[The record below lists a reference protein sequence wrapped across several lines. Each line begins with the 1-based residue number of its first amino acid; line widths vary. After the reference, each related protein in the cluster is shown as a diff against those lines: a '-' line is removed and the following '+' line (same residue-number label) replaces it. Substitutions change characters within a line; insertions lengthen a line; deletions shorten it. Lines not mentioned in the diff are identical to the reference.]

1 MLDAGSHL
9 EQGQLLPGHG
19 AVVRRGQ
26 PGAVARARALRHA
39 HVLPGAHR
47 EMGHAGERGQPLP
60 LRCFCPVLVLTAV
73 APRPEPGWI
82 RAQFGLRLDLTV
94 TFIDEKAVT
103 ATDLNS
109 QKNRFRLPTAGVLH
123 SLSPLLSPEELDA
136 ASIPRNG
143 AMVVPRLPRSPPTEE
158 EEVQQGS
165 IKKRKKKQGKK
176 HGGLPVVVCNVH
188 AGTKQL
194 QLTRWESSHGNI
206 IKGEGYLDFITRCC
220 FKEKDVVE
228 IWAFKERRFHLFGV
242 DMCHASPL
250 HVVLAKKEQRQPA
263 SIGMGKCTM

>member
-1 MLDAGSHL
+1 MAGAAPRYAGCQRPHAL
-9 EQGQLLPGHG
+9 TLAVYDPAAAEQ
-19 AVVRRGQ
+19 
-26 PGAVARARALRHA
+26 RASAA
-39 HVLPGAHR
+39 S
-47 EMGHAGERGQPLP
+47 LP
-60 LRCFCPVLVLTAV
+60 LSSAFVPFLAPPVYAAPTNAV
-73 APRPEPGWI
+73 
-82 RAQFGLRLDLTV
+82 
-94 TFIDEKAVT
+94 VT
-103 ATDLNS
+103 ATDLDS
-109 QKNRFRLPTAGVLH
+109 QQNRLRLPTAGVLH
-123 SLSPLLSPEELDA
+123 SLCPLLLPEELDA

-143 AMVVPRLPRSPPTEE
+143 VKVVPRLPRSPPTEE

-194 QLTRWESSHGNI
+194 QLTRWDSSHGNI

-250 HVVLAKKEQRQPA
+250 YVVLAKKEQRQPA